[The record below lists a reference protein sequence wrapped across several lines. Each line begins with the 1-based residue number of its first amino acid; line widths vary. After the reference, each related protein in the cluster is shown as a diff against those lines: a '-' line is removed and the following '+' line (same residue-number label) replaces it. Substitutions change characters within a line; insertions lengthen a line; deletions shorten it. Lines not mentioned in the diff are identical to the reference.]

1 MRTIVVGDRPPLLAQ
16 LIAERAA
23 KGQDLFDEVW
33 NGEYHLAPAPHSRH
47 GVVDRQVAAILDPVA
62 RASGLVPLG
71 PFNLG
76 ALNDYRV
83 PDAGY
88 VTQVPTDTFV
98 ETAAVVVEIVSPGDE
113 TFEKFD
119 FYFAQ
124 SVLDLVIVDP
134 VQKRVQ
140 LFTRNEDRYEAVD
153 ALTVFPISVAQ
164 IVAAIVWPD

>member
-33 NGEYHLAPAPHSRH
+33 NGEYHMR
-47 GVVDRQVAAILDPVA
+47 
-62 RASGLVPLG
+62 VPLG

-98 ETAAVVVEIVSPGDE
+98 ATAAVVVEIVSPGDE

-119 FYFAQ
+119 FYLAC
-124 SVLDLVIVDP
+124 
-134 VQKRVQ
+134 
-140 LFTRNEDRYEAVD
+140 RY
-153 ALTVFPISVAQ
+153 
-164 IVAAIVWPD
+164 